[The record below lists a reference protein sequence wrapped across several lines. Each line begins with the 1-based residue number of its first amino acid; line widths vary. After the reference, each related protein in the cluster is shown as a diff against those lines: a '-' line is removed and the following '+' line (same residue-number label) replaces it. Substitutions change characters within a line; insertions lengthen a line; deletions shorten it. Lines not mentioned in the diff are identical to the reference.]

1 MRVFVAGATGAVG
14 RPLVAQL
21 VEAGHEVVGTTRRKE
36 RADDLRT
43 RWVEPVIVDALDAD
57 ALAATVRRARPDAVF
72 QQLTALPKAGAAAAG
87 EREHAATSN
96 LRVEGTRALLRGAPD
111 ARMVAQSVAFLTRPD
126 GRPVHDEDA
135 ELFVDGPGSVGVNAR
150 AVRDMEEDVRKAGG
164 VSLRYG
170 FLYGPGTWY
179 HRNGASAQEI
189 AEGRSPLVGDG
200 GGLWPWLHVDDAASA
215 TVAALERG
223 EGEMNVCD
231 DESAPVAE
239 WLPYAARTLGGPTPP
254 GMSVP
259 EALKAAGPELV
270 HYHTT
275 MPGAS
280 NARAKAALE
289 WQPIWP
295 DWRRGFEQ
303 ELGDPSAR
311 PSS

>member
-1 MRVFVAGATGAVG
+1 LRRGGRGRVFVAGATGAVG

-21 VEAGHEVVGTTRRKE
+21 VEAGHEVVGTIRSKE

-43 RWVEPVIVDALDAD
+43 RRVEPLVVDALDAD
-57 ALAATVRRARPDAVF
+57 AALAVRRARPDAVV
-72 QQLTALPKAGAAAAG
+72 QQLTALPKAGAAAG

-96 LRVEGTRALLRGAPD
+96 LRVDGTRALLRGAPD

-135 ELFVDGPGSVGVNAR
+135 ELFVDGPGASGSTP
-150 AVRDMEEDVRKAGG
+150 VRCATWRKTLGRPG

-239 WLPYAARTLGGPTPP
+239 WLPYAARMLGGPTPP

-259 EALKAAGPELV
+259 EALKAVGPELV
-270 HYHTT
+270 HYHTM

-280 NARAKAALE
+280 NARAKAALG
-289 WQPIWP
+289 WPPIWP
-295 DWRRGFEQ
+295 D
-303 ELGDPSAR
+303 
-311 PSS
+311 